1 MKLTP
6 EQKAFYEYGK
16 AVETLETRIE
26 RIRNNA
32 RIRFKMEYHELPLQ
46 FRGDFRAMPFSDGA
60 FRLVVFDPPHL
71 IHAGESSW
79 LAKKYGKL
87 DRETWQEDLKAG
99 FRECFRVLEPGGVL
113 VFKWCEDQVSTAEVL
128 KLAIHEPLFGHR
140 RGKTV
145 FLVFMKSTTPN

>member
-46 FRGDFRAMPFSDGA
+46 FRGGLWDDFKLYNVIGDVRRKRAACRAWQVKERYCGNCEHFGWGGDADPCRICRPSVYQPFWGP
-60 FRLVVFDPPHL
+60 RKE
-71 IHAGESSW
+71 GE
-79 LAKKYGKL
+79 
-87 DRETWQEDLKAG
+87 
-99 FRECFRVLEPGGVL
+99 
-113 VFKWCEDQVSTAEVL
+113 
-128 KLAIHEPLFGHR
+128 
-140 RGKTV
+140 
-145 FLVFMKSTTPN
+145 

>member
-46 FRGDFRAMPFSDGA
+46 FRGGLWDDFKLYNVIGDVRRKRAACRVWQVKERYCGNCKYSDYSEWD
-60 FRLVVFDPPHL
+60 VPCCECS
-71 IHAGESSW
+71 HANIAEIMDRWEPRKEGES
-79 LAKKYGKL
+79 
-87 DRETWQEDLKAG
+87 
-99 FRECFRVLEPGGVL
+99 
-113 VFKWCEDQVSTAEVL
+113 
-128 KLAIHEPLFGHR
+128 
-140 RGKTV
+140 
-145 FLVFMKSTTPN
+145 

>member
-46 FRGDFRAMPFSDGA
+46 FRGGLWDDFKLYNVIGDVRRKRAACRAWMSLKE
-60 FRLVVFDPPHL
+60 RNCKNCMHL
-71 IHAGESSW
+71 
-79 LAKKYGKL
+79 
-87 DRETWQEDLKAG
+87 
-99 FRECFRVLEPGGVL
+99 
-113 VFKWCEDQVSTAEVL
+113 
-128 KLAIHEPLFGHR
+128 HR
-140 RGKTV
+140 D
-145 FLVFMKSTTPN
+145 MKSGSPCFCCTGIDDEIPNNWEPRKEGE